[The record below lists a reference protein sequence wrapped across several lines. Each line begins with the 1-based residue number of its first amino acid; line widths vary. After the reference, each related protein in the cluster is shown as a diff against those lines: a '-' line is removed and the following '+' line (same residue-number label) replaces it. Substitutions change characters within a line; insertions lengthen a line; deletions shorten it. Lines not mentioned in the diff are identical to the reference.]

1 MILYLLLNMYFSS
14 IYFLSFKCDTNFFLP
29 KVESVLLSLIPDK
42 PSEAWELCC
51 RSTLKFLATLN
62 WYCKSEP

>member
-14 IYFLSFKCDTNFFLP
+14 IYLLFFKCDTNFFP
-29 KVESVLLSLIPDK
+29 PEVESVLLRLISDK

-51 RSTLKFLATLN
+51 RITLKFLATLN
-62 WYCKSEP
+62 R